1 MTPWPRGDA
10 VRNRTPPCSRRSVAN
25 LRRREACI
33 VLGRASRRSR
43 HSAASVPNRSRRA
56 APSTGRATARP
67 ADRDGSRLGELPMR
81 EACRPSTMTSAGAA
95 NLEVNAMNTTRLEI
109 LDRSVEKA
117 HIWINEVAQELGT
130 EDVHEAYRVLRAFL
144 QALRDHLSVD
154 EAAQLAPRSC
164 QSSCAASSTKDGI
177 PAARRRVPAIST
189 ASSRGSPGRHGS
201 RERPKR
207 RLRPPAPSGC
217 SSVTSPWVRV

>member
-154 EAAQLAPRSC
+154 EAAQLARAAANLRARRLLRRMGSQQHADAYPRSR
-164 QSSCAASSTKDGI
+164 QLPHEDRRGGT
-177 PAARRRVPAIST
+177 AR
-189 ASSRGSPGRHGS
+189 GRDRSVVCGH
-201 RERPKR
+201 R
-207 RLRPPAPSGC
+207 RLPGAPASHLRG
-217 SSVTSPWVRV
+217 